1 MHRTTLVGTA
11 IYILACASVALAD
24 PRPFVFTTD
33 AYPLGKGD
41 WEYEQWITWR
51 GGRESDRNFSRF
63 DIRHEF
69 EFGLADNFDLAVYFP
84 EWRYQDSD
92 AGTRTTFQGG
102 SVEGVLYLLNPAT
115 DFVGLA
121 LYNEIG
127 VGEDFLKFEQKV
139 ILHKDIGRLTLA
151 YNLVLETEVEGAF
164 DDEEETELVGELKH
178 TFGASYALNPHWKV
192 GGELFVESEYADWSD
207 HEVTTVY
214 AGPTLS
220 YQGGRLG
227 IGDASWWVTLTPAF
241 QLTDEGDEADFYFRM
256 LFGLNF

>member
-1 MHRTTLVGTA
+1 MFRTIIAAAA
-11 IYILACASVALAD
+11 IYILTCATAAVAD

-33 AYPLGKGD
+33 AYPMGKGD

-51 GGRESDRNFSRF
+51 GGRDSDKNFSRF

-84 EWRYQDSD
+84 EWRYEDSD

-127 VGEDFLKFEQKV
+127 VGEDFVKFEQKV
-139 ILHKDIGRLTLA
+139 IVHKDIGRLTLA
-151 YNLVLETEVEGAF
+151 YNLVFETEVEGAF

-178 TFGASYALNPHWKV
+178 TFGVSYALSPQWKL

-227 IGDASWWVTLTPAF
+227 IGDASWWITLTPAF
-241 QLTDEGDEADFYFRM
+241 QLTDEQDEADFYFRM